1 MASQAVEPTR
11 RRDTLDRTPS
21 YEISDHEIPDYEIP
35 DHTRRYDTPDY
46 STPDHK
52 TRVRQA
58 ESKARSVDYT
68 KGDFTT
74 LRSALASVEQCQ
86 GLWDALKLDPAIRK
100 SLSALFIE
108 QKQRYQVIANLLDNL
123 VSRYDRFLNLV

>member
-1 MASQAVEPTR
+1 MEPTR
-11 RRDTLDRTPS
+11 RHDTHDRPPS
-21 YEISDHEIPDYEIP
+21 FHIP
-35 DHTRRYDTPDY
+35 HTRRYDTPEL
-46 STPDHK
+46 STPNHK
-52 TRVRQA
+52 IRVRQA

-100 SLSALFIE
+100 SLSALFME
-108 QKQRYQVIANLLDNL
+108 QEQRYQVIASLLDNL